1 MGLGVC
7 IILIAVGAILTFA
20 SDWEIEGINLDLV
33 GLILMAV
40 GIIGTAVYTS
50 ILRMRRPPCGRGG
63 GVRGPRRAGGR
74 SGPRGGAGGRGAGVH
89 PRRTGGPKDA
99 A

>member
-1 MGLGVC
+1 MGLGIC

-20 SDWEIEGINLDLV
+20 TDWQAESVNVDLV

-50 ILRMRRPPCGRGG
+50 ILRRRRMVVPPVAPTVTEDDRRGLL
-63 GVRGPRRAGGR
+63 
-74 SGPRGGAGGRGAGVH
+74 
-89 PRRTGGPKDA
+89 
-99 A
+99 